1 MHWWGSSTC
10 NRFVCFKS
18 TVLFRIWLQQQFS
31 LEKRKGEWV
40 AKVKWWMGNTSAR
53 NSGWCNGKRLSQEL
67 GMGSNFVFA
76 SLSENTTCNTIT
88 VNIIFKGT
96 KLIAITC
103 HHLEITSLLLNI
115 KTWKGHYPKTV
126 ITYNLTLFMVLCFHS
141 SHLTDTQVK
150 SPDVV
155 EYYFP

>member
-1 MHWWGSSTC
+1 MV
-10 NRFVCFKS
+10 N
-18 TVLFRIWLQQQFS
+18 
-31 LEKRKGEWV
+31 GEWE
-40 AKVKWWMGNTSAR
+40 ALLPGTLGGAMGNASHR
-53 NSGWCNGKRLSQEL
+53 NSGCWESQDL
-67 GMGSNFVFA
+67 GSNFVFA

-103 HHLEITSLLLNI
+103 HHLEITFFLLN
-115 KTWKGHYPKTV
+115 KKAWKGHYPKTV

-141 SHLTDTQVK
+141 SHLTDIQVK

-155 EYYFP
+155 EYYFQ